1 MPYYNRVSDLV
12 LTGHNFDTGA
22 GGVNPTVLSGLNLGV
37 ATKPLQSGRL
47 CGLAV
52 TLQDNTNN
60 SGGDYVV
67 EIYTE
72 NSGTLT
78 AGTTVA
84 NVYTATFSFADEE
97 ETIVDTL
104 SQPIPFLEQPFV
116 RVSQTSAVQISN
128 TLNIKF
134 FVEATDN

>member
-12 LTGHNFDTGA
+12 LTGHNFTST
-22 GGVNPTVLSGLNLGV
+22 NPTALSGLNLGA
-37 ATKPLQSGRL
+37 ATAPLESGRL

-116 RVSQTSAVQISN
+116 RVRQTSTAQASN

>member
-12 LTGHNFDTGA
+12 LTGHNFTST
-22 GGVNPTVLSGLNLGV
+22 NPTALSGLNLGV
-37 ATKPLQSGRL
+37 ATAPLQSGRL

-52 TLQDNTNN
+52 TLQDNTND
-60 SGGDYVV
+60 SAGDYKV

-72 NSGTLT
+72 NSSNLE
-78 AGTTVA
+78 AGTVA
-84 NVYTATFSFADEE
+84 NVYTATFSFADEGA
-97 ETIVDTL
+97 TIVDTL

-116 RVSQTSAVQISN
+116 RVWQTSTAQASN

>member
-12 LTGHNFDTGA
+12 LTGHKFTAGS
-22 GGVNPTVLSGLNLGV
+22 GGVNPTPLSGLNLGV
-37 ATKPLQSGRL
+37 ATAPLQSGRL

-52 TLQDNTNN
+52 TLQAN
-60 SGGDYVV
+60 STGAADYQI

-72 NSGTLT
+72 NSSDLT
-78 AGTTVA
+78 SGKVA
-84 NVYTATFSFADEE
+84 NVYTATFSFAGVGK
-97 ETIVDTL
+97 TIVDTL
-104 SQPIPFLEQPFV
+104 SQPIPFLEQPYVLV
-116 RVSQTSAVQISN
+116 RQTSTLQDSN